1 MKMPSS
7 SAQRF
12 PLIFLL
18 AGMTSLLATEAAYSV
33 LLKSGGLA
41 TCHDLSYADGRFN
54 NEAGEVAD
62 QLLSFRYMGRTGHM
76 GSSMSLFTK
85 DGQILAGTFKAWS
98 RRKGLTW
105 VLPGGDET
113 KIPVEEVTAIVL
125 SGTPKVLPLGG
136 VPKVLLKNGKEVDGE
151 VSYLTSSTL
160 ALKTAVGK
168 VRLKTEALRMIQVQA
183 AAGPFEDRQELT
195 TVEGHLLRGELLKM
209 DRTQCVFKT
218 EHHQFELEPQS
229 IVAFKN
235 RGVTGL
241 SEDFELKQTPFLTI
255 VDEPRW
261 GVNPKGELLQMG
273 GCPVRFALSLHS
285 RSECTWE
292 LERPLSHLSF
302 LVDMDRHY
310 PYLGPCELILRSGN
324 LEKSWPLNPSSQERW
339 LHVPLGGA
347 KSFSLTLD
355 YGDKG
360 ASGDRVVIADPIVV
374 YEGHQ

>member
-1 MKMPSS
+1 MKMASS

-18 AGMTSLLATEAAYSV
+18 AGMSSLLATEAAYSL

-41 TCHDLSYADGRFN
+41 SCHDLSYAGGRFK
-54 NEAGEVAD
+54 NEAGELAD
-62 QLLSFRYMGRTGHM
+62 ELLSFRYMGRKGNM
-76 GSSMSLFTK
+76 GDSMSLFTR

-105 VLPGGDET
+105 VLPGGEEL
-113 KIPVEEVTAIVL
+113 KIAVDEVTAIVL
-125 SGTPKVLPLGG
+125 SGTPKVLDIGDA
-136 VPKVLLKNGKEVDGE
+136 PKTLLKNGKEVDGE

-183 AAGPFEDRQELT
+183 AAVTSDDRQELT
-195 TVEGHLLRGELLKM
+195 TAEGHLLRGELISM
-209 DRTQCVFKT
+209 DSTRCVFKT
-218 EHHQFELEPQS
+218 EHHQFELKSQS

-235 RGVTGL
+235 RGVAGL
-241 SEDFELKQTPFLTI
+241 SEDFDLKQTAYLTI
-255 VDEPRW
+255 VDEPQW
-261 GVNPKGELLQMG
+261 GVNPQGELLQVG
-273 GCPVRFALSLHS
+273 GCPVGVALSLHS
-285 RSECTWE
+285 RSECTWQ
-292 LERPLSHLSF
+292 LERPVSHLSF
-302 LVDMDRHY
+302 LLDMDRHY
-310 PYLGPCELILRSGN
+310 AYLGPCELILRSGN
-324 LEKSWPLNPSSQERW
+324 LEKSWSLSSSSQERW
-339 LHVPLGGA
+339 VHLPLAGA

-374 YEGHQ
+374 YKGHQ